1 MKANNGKI
9 DIVFIIILVVI
20 VVILLFVLAPQ
31 NIRINDPR
39 FMVQYWNN
47 ISYAVSNIG
56 RSLSY
61 AMQSL
66 GQSISGLFGNFSLR

>member
-20 VVILLFVLAPQ
+20 VIILLFVLAPQ

-47 ISYAVSNIG
+47 ISSCRFQYW
-56 RSLSY
+56 
-61 AMQSL
+61 
-66 GQSISGLFGNFSLR
+66 

>member
-9 DIVFIIILVVI
+9 DIVFIIILLVI
-20 VVILLFVLAPQ
+20 VIILLYVLAPQ
-31 NIRINDPR
+31 NIRINEPG
-39 FMVQYWNN
+39 FMLQYWKN
-47 ISYAVSNIG
+47 ISSAVSKIG
-56 RSLSY
+56 SSLSS